1 MQGKHKGKDKVGR
14 TLFVLSFLGGF
25 FFFFFVFFLLPWRLQ
40 DAQRLSPSH
49 RTRPQCTHRGRASR
63 GRGLSPWIR
72 PSDGWRRGVGKRF
85 FFFPLSTIGCEH
97 THQVAAPLDHRHT
110 HCLLLS
116 LFSFVFSF
124 LAFSSLLYNILFQF
138 L

>member
-1 MQGKHKGKDKVGR
+1 MVGGEEWER
-14 TLFVLSFLGGF
+14 GF
-25 FFFFFVFFLLPWRLQ
+25 FF
-40 DAQRLSPSH
+40 SPCQQS
-49 RTRPQCTHRGRASR
+49 GVSI
-63 GRGLSPWIR
+63 LIKSPLRWI
-72 PSDGWRRGVGKRF
+72 
-85 FFFPLSTIGCEH
+85 I
-97 THQVAAPLDHRHT
+97 ANT